1 MASFFNVGALG
12 NVFSTPIGQ
21 RIEAATDGGLASEN
35 WAANMEI
42 CDMINESSDT
52 ARDAMR
58 AIRKRLSQNA
68 GKNNQ
73 VIMYTLTVLETC
85 VKNCGK
91 AFHVLVAQK
100 DFINDLV
107 KLIGPKNDPP
117 AIMQEKVLS
126 LIQIWADAFKNQ
138 PDLNGVTQ
146 MYMELKNKGIEFPPT
161 DLDAMAPIYTP
172 QRSVPE
178 VSLPH
183 PQLMAAQHTISP
195 QHAAAAAVTPATGPL
210 HLTAEQVAKLRS
222 ELEVVS
228 NNMSILAEMLSV
240 MKPGQEQPD
249 DYALLNEL
257 TATCKEMQSRI
268 VDLIGR
274 VQDDELTAE
283 FLRINDELNNVFL
296 RHQRYEKSR
305 AQGNASAIAVTS
317 PSAVLG
323 AAMGVPGVTAT
334 TATAAGAG
342 AGSVAIPPP
351 SSTAVSNTPQS
362 DQLLIDLIESSEEHL
377 PQSFGQL
384 QLGGAAG
391 GAAAAAAGPGAGAGA
406 ASITT
411 GAADE
416 FDMLA
421 QSRTDGNHKSDLL
434 RDIPSV
440 DAAAGSVASPYKQ
453 LQPQSA
459 AVAAT
464 AATSPQQQQRAT
476 GDHPPVVSKST
487 KENEI
492 DEMEAWLGSSD
503 VDGIEE
509 LTSSEFDKFLEER
522 AAAAE
527 NLPTINAS
535 NSATTGLGLGAAG
548 DNSLRKT
555 PKKPGADEDLLAL

>member
-12 NVFSTPIGQ
+12 NVFSTPVGQ
-21 RIEAATDGGLASEN
+21 RIEAATDGALTSEN

-42 CDMINESSDT
+42 CDMINDSSDT

-100 DFINDLV
+100 DFINELV

-117 AIMQEKVLS
+117 AATQEKVLS
-126 LIQIWADAFKNQ
+126 LIQIWADAFQNQ
-138 PDLNGVTQ
+138 PDLNGVIQ
-146 MYMELKNKGIEFPPT
+146 MYNELKSKGIEFPPT
-161 DLDAMAPIYTP
+161 KLDGMAPIYTP

-178 VSLPH
+178 VHPVPH

-195 QHAAAAAVTPATGPL
+195 QHAAAVAPASGPL
-210 HLTAEQVAKLRS
+210 HLTPEQGAKLRS
-222 ELEVVS
+222 ELEIVS

-240 MKPGQEQPD
+240 LKPGQEAPD
-249 DYALLNEL
+249 DYVLLNEL
-257 TATCKEMQSRI
+257 TSTCKEMQSRI

-305 AQGNASAIAVTS
+305 SQVYAGNAAVTS

-323 AAMGVPGVTAT
+323 AAMGVPGVTA
-334 TATAAGAG
+334 AGAG
-342 AGSVAIPPP
+342 AAAAVAVPPP
-351 SSTAVSNTPQS
+351 PTSSTGHSNTPQS
-362 DQLLIDLIESSEEHL
+362 DQLLIDLIESSDDTL
-377 PQSFGQL
+377 PKSFGQL
-384 QLGGAAG
+384 QLGASGGAAG
-391 GAAAAAAGPGAGAGA
+391 AAAITAGG
-406 ASITT
+406 
-411 GAADE
+411 ADE

-421 QSRTDGNHKSDLL
+421 QSRTDGNHKTDLL

-453 LQPQSA
+453 PQKPS
-459 AVAAT
+459 T
-464 AATSPQQQQRAT
+464 TPQQQAQARAA
-476 GDHPPVVSKST
+476 GDPPVVSKST

-535 NSATTGLGLGAAG
+535 NSAVSASATTGSGA

-555 PKKPGADEDLLAL
+555 PKKPGAEEDLLAL

>member
-21 RIEAATDGGLASEN
+21 RIEAATDASLASEN

-91 AFHVLVAQK
+91 AFHMLVAQK
-100 DFINDLV
+100 DFINELV

-117 AIMQEKVLS
+117 AVMQEKVLS

-161 DLDAMAPIYTP
+161 DLDATAPIYTP

-178 VSLPH
+178 VPH
-183 PQLMAAQHTISP
+183 PQLMAAQHHAISP
-195 QHAAAAAVTPATGPL
+195 QHAAAGAAVAVPTGPL
-210 HLTAEQVAKLRS
+210 HLTPEQGAKLRS
-222 ELEVVS
+222 ELEIVS

-240 MKPGQEQPD
+240 LKPGQETPD

-305 AQGNASAIAVTS
+305 AQGSAAGGGAAAVTS

-323 AAMGVPGVTAT
+323 AAMGVPGVT
-334 TATAAGAG
+334 TATAGAG
-342 AGSVAIPPP
+342 AGAAASPSNAAI
-351 SSTAVSNTPQS
+351 SNTPQS
-362 DQLLIDLIESSEEHL
+362 DQLLIDLIESSEEQL
-377 PQSFGQL
+377 PQTFGQL
-384 QLGGAAG
+384 QLGATG
-391 GAAAAAAGPGAGAGA
+391 GAAAAGAVAAGIPA
-406 ASITT
+406 AAA
-411 GAADE
+411 AADE

-421 QSRTDGNHKSDLL
+421 QSRTDGNHRTDLL

-440 DAAAGSVASPYKQ
+440 DAAAGSVASPYRQPKQ
-453 LQPQSA
+453 SP
-459 AVAAT
+459 T
-464 AATSPQQQQRAT
+464 PQQQGRGLA
-476 GDHPPVVSKST
+476 GDPPVVSKST

-503 VDGIEE
+503 IDGIEE

-535 NSATTGLGLGAAG
+535 NSAASATTGSGSGLARGP
-548 DNSLRKT
+548 DSSLRQTT